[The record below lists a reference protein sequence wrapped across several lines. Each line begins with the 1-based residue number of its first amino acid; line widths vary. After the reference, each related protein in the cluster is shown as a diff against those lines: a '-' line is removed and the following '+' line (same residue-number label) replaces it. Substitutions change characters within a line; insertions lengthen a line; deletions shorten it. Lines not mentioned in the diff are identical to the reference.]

1 MLSTLAATVRT
12 GAGGAWLETGGLA
25 SNCAAPAAVSLEFS
39 DNEGMTSLPDER
51 WSAAAVTRITRA
63 CALVAATAAAAACP
77 DDIATALA
85 GTSAASA
92 CAASWSF
99 TLVSGVAKPTAGVES
114 AAGAPA
120 AGAEDGGAAPP
131 RAVAATIAGAFAP
144 VFVESVTLLAANVP
158 GGELARPVDAGAGAC
173 AAFDAVLSALNPRAA
188 GPAAARFAAL
198 LEISVPFA
206 APAAVTVVAIVA
218 VVAVAGF
225 GVEFALSAAVFRPP
239 APAAVAAALNA
250 LPFNGA
256 VAPVADGTAAP
267 TAGNSAVAGCVAAP
281 DSTGGSGTAGVE
293 GVPGTGDPATGA
305 AEDIPAAGGTATGAA
320 EDIPAAGGTAS
331 GAAAAGGGGGNGAG
345 EELPPAGRW
354 PPLESTPPAVMW
366 IEVLRLG
373 FPPASLKAL
382 AKSWLWAPIAPEF
395 AAAALI

>member
-1 MLSTLAATVRT
+1 
-12 GAGGAWLETGGLA
+12 
-25 SNCAAPAAVSLEFS
+25 
-39 DNEGMTSLPDER
+39 
-51 WSAAAVTRITRA
+51 
-63 CALVAATAAAAACP
+63 
-77 DDIATALA
+77 
-85 GTSAASA
+85 
-92 CAASWSF
+92 
-99 TLVSGVAKPTAGVES
+99 VSGVAKPTAGVES
-114 AAGAPA
+114 A

-206 APAAVTVVAIVA
+206 APAAVAIVAIVAIVA
-218 VVAVAGF
+218 VVAVAAVAGF

-305 AEDIPAAGGTATGAA
+305 AEDIPAAGGTAPGAA
-320 EDIPAAGGTAS
+320 VDVPAAGGTAS